1 MAQKRIEERLD
12 ASEAE
17 IEAIKKVQKLP
28 AVEKTMEKMHAM
40 LTEMYAER
48 QRQQEG
54 SELTGVSIG
63 KRKLRPDDITEGDE
77 EGETSLSLETGVGQ
91 DRIKFKKTGNV
102 SFQRRRPRRLD
113 LQDGTLFLDAFIE

>member
-54 SELTGVSIG
+54 SELIGVSIG
-63 KRKLRPDDITEGDE
+63 KRKLRPDDITDGDE
-77 EGETSLSLETGVGQ
+77 EGETSLSLETGAGQ
-91 DRIKFKKTGNV
+91 D
-102 SFQRRRPRRLD
+102 
-113 LQDGTLFLDAFIE
+113 